1 MQLLLGGI
9 RNTGM
14 SLSLLLH
21 VFVAIEE
28 VQLFSND
35 PSRLQQKRL
44 LTLVSVYA
52 KVKENFAMKFV
63 LASALP
69 CFSLSRNGFMWP
81 PLRPSLQKRTGYHK
95 WLLIRVYPH
104 TGEQSKKKKK
114 RIGMLGI
121 LPFKC
126 LLCLIVYE
134 IYLLCCVYTFF

>member
-9 RNTGM
+9 RSTGM

-52 KVKENFAMKFV
+52 KVKENFAMKFA
-63 LASALP
+63 LARALP
-69 CFSLSRNGFMWP
+69 CFSLARNGFM
-81 PLRPSLQKRTGYHK
+81 
-95 WLLIRVYPH
+95 
-104 TGEQSKKKKK
+104 
-114 RIGMLGI
+114 
-121 LPFKC
+121 
-126 LLCLIVYE
+126 
-134 IYLLCCVYTFF
+134 